1 MVMFLIRS
9 QAFHV
14 RACMRAY
21 ACAQSILPQEK
32 LLSVPDSFYLLR
44 MILMLIGL
52 TLSGQK

>member
-1 MVMFLIRS
+1 MFLIRS